1 MASDGKPRRSKKSGN
16 RRKNKQAAKDTKSQI
31 SNTIFDSLLENVS
44 LTSAA
49 GLGVAVVALTASA
62 VLLRSPK
69 VEFNEKLVYC
79 MIEFSRNF
87 SHTRLI
93 QIPLLL

>member
-69 VEFNEKLVYC
+69 V
-79 MIEFSRNF
+79 
-87 SHTRLI
+87 
-93 QIPLLL
+93 